1 MNIKITADS
10 TCDLPAGI
18 IEKYGISIIP
28 LHIIK
33 GEESFKDGVEI
44 TPKDI
49 FAYVDSGAGTCGTAC
64 VNISEYHDC
73 FEEYLKDHDAIVHIA
88 LSSELSSSCQNAM
101 TAAAD
106 FDNVY
111 VVDSRNLSTG
121 SGHLVMDAAKLA
133 ASGMD
138 ASEIAQKL
146 SENAPLLEVSFI
158 IDSLKYLHK
167 GGRCSALAALGAN
180 VLKLKPCIEVSDG
193 KMDVGKK
200 YRGSFDKV
208 IVQYVHD
215 RLAGRTDIDPRRI
228 FITYT
233 TEVPENVIA
242 AVRDEVCAC
251 QSFDEICYSSAGCT
265 ISNHCGTV
273 SLGILFFRKAE

>member
-10 TCDLPAGI
+10 TCDLPASI
-18 IEKYGISIIP
+18 IEKYNISIIP

-33 GEESFKDGVEI
+33 GKESFKDGVEI

-49 FAYVDSGAGTCGTAC
+49 FEYVDSGAGTCGTAC
-64 VNISEYHDC
+64 VNISEYHDY
-73 FEEYLKDHDAIVHIA
+73 FAEFLKDYDAIVHIA
-88 LSSELSSSCQNAM
+88 LSSELSSSCQNAI
-101 TAAAD
+101 TAASD
-106 FDNVY
+106 FENVY
-111 VVDSRNLSTG
+111 IVDSRNLSTG
-121 SGHLVMDAAKLA
+121 SGHLVIDACELA

-146 SENAPLLEVSFI
+146 RENSHLLEVSFI
-158 IDSLKYLHK
+158 IDSLKYLRK

-180 VLKLKPCIEVSDG
+180 VLKLKPCIEVYDG

-200 YRGSFDKV
+200 YRGAFNKV
-208 IVQYVHD
+208 IIQYVHD
-215 RLAGRTDIDPRRI
+215 RLAGRTDIDTRRI

-233 TEVPENVIA
+233 TEVPDSIVSS
-242 AVRDEVCAC
+242 VRDEVCSC
-251 QSFDEICYSSAGCT
+251 QNFDEICYSNAGCT

-273 SLGILFFRKAE
+273 SLGILFFKKA